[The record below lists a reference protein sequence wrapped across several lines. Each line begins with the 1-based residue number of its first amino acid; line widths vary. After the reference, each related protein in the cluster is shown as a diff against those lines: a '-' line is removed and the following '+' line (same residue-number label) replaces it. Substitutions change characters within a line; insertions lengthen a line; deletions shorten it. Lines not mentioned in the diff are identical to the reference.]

1 LIPTGQDGF
10 PLYSNNYEQYYQAP
24 PEPRLIE
31 DRPPESTRKISIK
44 NRGRLAL
51 TSLFTIFLLIG
62 SFIFIFF
69 SGAVT
74 SPPEEVSY
82 AVAETDQDGYL
93 HTVYTIHKGLFDT
106 NSDYDIYYQKFSSS
120 REPISEAHRIT
131 SYHVYSGDKDLEIPY
146 QLILYDEKIF
156 IFRKNFG
163 NEKTNIY
170 YIFSNDGGMTWS
182 DSYTVETN
190 GIKSSR
196 FNIVSD
202 ENGLY
207 LVFES
212 KHNRI
217 SDVYFTKLVESPTS
231 WSKPIPIAPVDG
243 IDSRNSQITLY
254 NDTLTICWEDEV
266 DQSASRL
273 NFGWH
278 IYISES
284 YDSGNTWT
292 EPLLLEENHDD
303 IAPIVYRNGETYL
316 LFRSYR
322 WYPHNPVIISIHDE
336 NGTQLGES
344 NTIATNSKM
353 LDINFKGVFYVLYSQ
368 DVSSPENDYQ
378 QKADLRLA
386 TISINGEKQSDI
398 KLAESVQIPTGFL
411 LEGNPVPSGAVWINK
426 IEFRDQWKR
435 NKLTF
440 TKISSAV
447 EAPDEVDLVKEGN
460 TLIPEHVSMDV
471 FLFYF
476 FTPVFVS
483 LILFTNL
490 YYYFTQYDTK
500 PLESKLLNKMVK
512 HKKKILL
519 IIRVM
524 LIILAI
530 LIFFVPLLIIL
541 LPWLYIKIMLTVGL
555 GLLYFGLPLALMVEH
570 SLTIEDYIDV
580 SWRLR
585 KWRFLHN
592 YMFLWLIIYFYS
604 VSVIALN
611 IYPFAFPYFL
621 LLYYMLPV
629 FSIFILTYL
638 MRVKKYSNP
647 PFSSY
652 PSSDYITKLNLKNIE
667 FILILIFTLLSS
679 CAITAFSLT
688 GT

>member
-1 LIPTGQDGF
+1 LIPTDQNGF
-10 PLYSNNYEQYYQAP
+10 PIYSNNYEQYYQAP
-24 PEPRLIE
+24 VGPKLIDDKPPEPT
-31 DRPPESTRKISIK
+31 SKISNT
-44 NRGRLAL
+44 NRSRLAL
-51 TSLFTIFLLIG
+51 VSLFTIFLLIG

-69 SGAVT
+69 TGAVT

-82 AVAETDQDGYL
+82 AVAETDQYGNL
-93 HTVYTIHKGLFDT
+93 HTVYTIHQGLFDH

-120 REPISEAHRIT
+120 GEPLTKARRIT
-131 SYHVYSGDKDLEIPY
+131 SYHLYSGDKDLEIPY
-146 QLILYDEKIF
+146 QLILYDEKVF

-182 DSYTVETN
+182 NTNTVETN
-190 GIKSSR
+190 GIKPSR

-207 LVFES
+207 LLFES
-212 KHNRI
+212 HHNRI
-217 SDVYFTKLVESPTS
+217 SDVFFTKLEVSQTS
-231 WSKPIPIAPVDG
+231 WSKPIPISPVDG
-243 IDSRNSQITLY
+243 IDSRNSQITLN
-254 NDTLTICWEDEV
+254 NDILTICWEDEV

-278 IYISES
+278 IYVSES
-284 YDSGNTWT
+284 HDRGNTWT

-303 IAPIVYRNGETYL
+303 IAPIVYRSGETYL

-386 TISINGEKQSDI
+386 TISINGEKHSDI

-447 EAPDEVDLVKEGN
+447 DAPDEVDLVKEGN

-476 FTPVFVS
+476 FTPFFAS
-483 LILFTNL
+483 LLIFTNL
-490 YYYFTQYDTK
+490 YYYFTQYNTK
-500 PLESKLLNKMVK
+500 PLESRFLNRMVK
-512 HKKKILL
+512 HKKKMLL

-524 LIILAI
+524 LIILAM
-530 LIFFVPLLIIL
+530 LIFMLPLLILL
-541 LPWLYIKIMLTVGL
+541 LPWLYIKIVLNIGL
-555 GLLYFGLPLALMVEH
+555 GFLYFGLPLVLMIEH

-592 YMFLWLIIYFYS
+592 LMFLWLIIYFYS
-604 VSVIALN
+604 ISVIALRS
-611 IYPFAFPYFL
+611 YSFAIQYFL

-629 FSIFILTYL
+629 FSILILMYL
-638 MRVKKYSNP
+638 MRIKKYSNP

-652 PSSDYITKLNLKNIE
+652 PSRNFITKLNLKNIE
-667 FILILIFTLLSS
+667 FILIFVFALLSS
-679 CAITAFSLT
+679 CWVTAFSLT